1 MLSLDYSVIVI
12 FIFLWVLVYALNRVF
27 FKRVR
32 KVITERE
39 TKIQKNQESQQKA
52 IDAYERSISEIEE
65 NLKAA
70 RAISDKTREELE
82 KEALKEKNRLL
93 EEINAECRSQVE
105 KASQR
110 LKEQMKRLKKRLE
123 TETEDLAERIEKRL
137 LH

>member
-12 FIFLWVLVYALNRVF
+12 FIFLWVLVYVLNRVF

-39 TKIQKNQESQQKA
+39 TKIQNNQESQQKA
-52 IDAYERSISEIEE
+52 IDAYERSINEIEE

-123 TETEDLAERIEKRL
+123 TESEDLAETIEKRL

>member
-1 MLSLDYSVIVI
+1 MLSLDYSVIFI
-12 FIFLWVLVYALNRVF
+12 FIFLWVLVYVLNRVF

-39 TKIQKNQESQQKA
+39 TKIQNNQESQQKA
-52 IDAYERSISEIEE
+52 IDAYERSINEIEE

-82 KEALKEKNRLL
+82 KGALQEKNRLL
-93 EEINAECRSQVE
+93 EEINTECRSQVE

>member
-1 MLSLDYSVIVI
+1 M
-12 FIFLWVLVYALNRVF
+12 
-27 FKRVR
+27 
-32 KVITERE
+32 TERE

-52 IDAYERSISEIEE
+52 IDAYERSIREVEE

-82 KEALKEKNRLL
+82 KEALQEKNRLL

-123 TETEDLAERIEKRL
+123 TESEDLAERIERRL

>member
-1 MLSLDYSVIVI
+1 MLSLDYSVVVI
-12 FIFLWVLVYALNRVF
+12 FIFVWVLVYALNRIF

-32 KVITERE
+32 KVMTERE
-39 TKIQKNQESQQKA
+39 TKIQKNQKSRQKA
-52 IDAYERSISEIEE
+52 IDTYEKSINEIEE

-82 KEALKEKNRLL
+82 KEALQEKNRLL
-93 EEINAECRSQVE
+93 EEINAEYRSQVE

-110 LKEQMKRLKKRLE
+110 LREQMKRLKKRLE
-123 TETEDLAERIEKRL
+123 IESEDLAERIEKRL